1 MNAQA
6 SLTRPSASLRVASCP
21 TGGYFKQFKPI
32 QPLGR
37 RVASNKHSQ
46 GLQVRA
52 SVPRNPQQPY
62 KGDGAGGYPPI
73 YRGQQVAGQQ
83 GPGQRVPSQQVGD
96 IQGQPAMPVSAAA
109 KNALAMGTALRN
121 IGWLSFWAQLTLTI
135 VASGILIF
143 STGIISQNPTELSFI
158 DVCTLG
164 GLVTSMI
171 STFLAW
177 TYIRAGRKLG
187 QLKEVKLQGV
197 VSTILTNGVLNLAG
211 MGATILGLQASIG
224 GLVGKTLTSAS
235 AAGYAYRT
243 PAPPPVA
250 LDVFSIQ
257 ASTNTLM
264 AHFVAILFGNWL
276 LRTANKFLKQEEDAA
291 VQDFDSQYAPTAP
304 PLPGY

>member
-1 MNAQA
+1 
-6 SLTRPSASLRVASCP
+6 
-21 TGGYFKQFKPI
+21 
-32 QPLGR
+32 
-37 RVASNKHSQ
+37 
-46 GLQVRA
+46 
-52 SVPRNPQQPY
+52 
-62 KGDGAGGYPPI
+62 
-73 YRGQQVAGQQ
+73 
-83 GPGQRVPSQQVGD
+83 
-96 IQGQPAMPVSAAA
+96 MPVSAAA

-187 QLKEVKLQGV
+187 QLK
-197 VSTILTNGVLNLAG
+197 
-211 MGATILGLQASIG
+211 ASIG